1 MCYINKND
9 MITLYGNVLFKFV
22 SLRVWI
28 GMFFPKWN
36 VEYLVSPNQQ
46 YVLDMSLF
54 FVHNAKRLMPL
65 SCSVEE
71 GKVITV
77 NQKKDHILGNILIEL
92 INES

>member
-1 MCYINKND
+1 MD
-9 MITLYGNVLFKFV
+9 WDV
-22 SLRVWI
+22 
-28 GMFFPKWN
+28 FFPKWN
-36 VEYLVSPNQQ
+36 VEYLVTPNQQ

-77 NQKKDHILGNILIEL
+77 NQKKDHISSISSIKLVIKSIP
-92 INES
+92 IFSRTKITHMVH